1 MLIIIIIIII
11 IIVRT
16 QDYSS
21 LAGPTVLG
29 YNLLI
34 LWVLGFLL

>member
-1 MLIIIIIIII
+1 MLIIVIIIIM
-11 IIVRT
+11 RT